1 MNNEACMSEIS
12 MEIMK
17 LFRKGNY
24 DATVFYSALVI
35 PIAAILEYR
44 FNIEITEHD
53 IHEKMKELVR
63 LKTLDKLPKEK
74 MPQC

>member
-1 MNNEACMSEIS
+1 MNNEECMSEIS

-17 LFRKGNY
+17 LFRKANY
-24 DATVFYSALVI
+24 DETVFYSALMI
-35 PIAAILEYR
+35 PIAAILEHR
-44 FNIEITEHD
+44 FNIEITEYD